1 MMRILKYLLTS
12 HLLLIAVR
20 NCTVESTAVD
30 VKNKKGVNLEECTKL
45 LNSLDKPTEGKT
57 EDQTVQELFVEHLC
71 RESKKWKTLNKVNI
85 FRVIGTKVRESKAV
99 RCKRCKL
106 AFEDPSFKNR
116 QIEFDKDDRRSLTV
130 KTITFSGWLLGEQY
144 KNVVKNRIIEV
155 KMAPCRVFFPVSD
168 PTKKLTETHWTMYG
182 NKKKLLFIGG
192 EVVPHDSQTN
202 VEIMRYIKINCSF
215 RKDMKELVKAG
226 TTKMVKKA
234 FNADKNTSFENKKSK
249 NKKKK
254 HKLKGGSGSM
264 ESGEIVDLVVADS
277 EDEVE
282 SESEA
287 EADSEGF

>member
-1 MMRILKYLLTS
+1 MYLIF
-12 HLLLIAVR
+12 LLFYFLY
-20 NCTVESTAVD
+20 NSP
-30 VKNKKGVNLEECTKL
+30 LFY
-45 LNSLDKPTEGKT
+45 LNRSSELSQQISISLSVG
-57 EDQTVQELFVEHLC
+57 
-71 RESKKWKTLNKVNI
+71 KTLNKVNI

-106 AFEDPSFKNR
+106 AFDNPSFKNR

-130 KTITFSGWLLGEQY
+130 KTITFSGWLLREQY

-215 RKDMKELVKAG
+215 RWLYINFHYYKLENN
-226 TTKMVKKA
+226 TKC
-234 FNADKNTSFENKKSK
+234 
-249 NKKKK
+249 
-254 HKLKGGSGSM
+254 L
-264 ESGEIVDLVVADS
+264 
-277 EDEVE
+277 
-282 SESEA
+282 
-287 EADSEGF
+287 